1 MATDMCKSYYTTVWM
16 PLINKVETLGLSSD
30 KESKAQLRF

>member
-1 MATDMCKSYYTTVWM
+1 MATDMCKFYYTTVWM
-16 PLINKVETLGLSSD
+16 LDDKVETLGLSSD